1 MILCQISDLHI
12 KPEGVLANGGRVDT
26 ALALAAC
33 LEHILALPQRPDAI
47 LASGDLVDA
56 GDPKE
61 YANLVHLLGRL
72 EREPGAPPV
81 YLMPGNHDERSA
93 LRDAFPEHRWLR
105 DGGAF
110 IQYAVDL
117 GPLRLVALD
126 TVSPGE
132 EHGELCDERLAWLD
146 ATLAAAPSRSTIV
159 ALHHHPFT
167 SGLGYMDNI
176 GLRNPAALESVIRRH
191 RQVQRIVCGHLHRSM
206 HLQWAGVP
214 LSCCPSPA
222 HQLLLDLRSGAEPA
236 FTLEPPALLLH
247 VWHPVHGIV
256 THQSAI
262 GDYVVHYFRDSP
274 AGA

>member
-126 TVSPGE
+126 TVSPGRNTASCATSAS
-132 EHGELCDERLAWLD
+132 HGSMRRSPRRRRARPSSRCTTIHSRAAW
-146 ATLAAAPSRSTIV
+146 ATWT
-159 ALHHHPFT
+159 T
-167 SGLGYMDNI
+167 SGCAT
-176 GLRNPAALESVIRRH
+176 P
-191 RQVQRIVCGHLHRSM
+191 
-206 HLQWAGVP
+206 P
-214 LSCCPSPA
+214 PSS
-222 HQLLLDLRSGAEPA
+222 R
-236 FTLEPPALLLH
+236 
-247 VWHPVHGIV
+247 
-256 THQSAI
+256 
-262 GDYVVHYFRDSP
+262 
-274 AGA
+274 